1 MIPVTV
7 QTPDASYTFDV
18 QSWQSLKTI
27 SELAECPGPKE
38 KGYGVSYSINGTDYI
53 FSPALP
59 GAIRFILEVYQD
71 GGFT

>member
-7 QTPDASYTFDV
+7 QTPDA
-18 QSWQSLKTI
+18 
-27 SELAECPGPKE
+27 
-38 KGYGVSYSINGTDYI
+38 SYSINGTDYI

-59 GAIRFILEVYQD
+59 GAIRFIIEVYQE